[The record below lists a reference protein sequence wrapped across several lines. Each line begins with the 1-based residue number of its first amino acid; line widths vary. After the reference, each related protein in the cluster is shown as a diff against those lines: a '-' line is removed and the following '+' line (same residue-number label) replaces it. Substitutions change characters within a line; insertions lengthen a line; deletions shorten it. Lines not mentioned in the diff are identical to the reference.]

1 MKYDQPVMT
10 VPGPSMTDNQKGALA
25 VLLAKPDDWL
35 TPTDVVEASSWGVTA
50 GGCAR
55 ILRTLVNLG
64 HAEMRE
70 NGKYASG
77 FPKVEYRARVA
88 A

>member
-1 MKYDQPVMT
+1 MKDDQTVMT
-10 VPGPSMTDNQKGALA
+10 IPGPAMTDNQKTALA
-25 VLLAKPDDWL
+25 FLLSKPGVWC
-35 TPTDVVEASSWGVTA
+35 TPTDVVRDSQWSVTA

-70 NGKYASG
+70 DGKYASG
-77 FPKVEYRARVA
+77 FPRVEYRARVA

>member
-1 MKYDQPVMT
+1 MKDDQKVMT
-10 VPGPSMTDNQKGALA
+10 VPGPGMTENQKTALA
-25 VLLAKPDDWL
+25 FLLSKPDEWL

-70 NGKYASG
+70 NGTYSSG
-77 FPKVEYRARVA
+77 FPKVEYKAKA
-88 A
+88 AA